1 MNGLSSPSRAVL
13 RGIPVSPGIAIG
25 PAYLMHPERREVP
38 KRLIPQEKT
47 ETELARLRWAL
58 DRAQKEIEG
67 IKNRVSGDIGDHEAR
82 IFDSHILI
90 LRDQEILETVFRDV
104 RENLY
109 GAEYAFYRQM
119 NLLAERFDAAAGGF
133 LKDHMMD
140 LRDVATRVI
149 DILTLSESSQAALE
163 LSDPTVILA
172 RSLTPSELSQFNP
185 RNTLGLCTE
194 IGGKTSHMAILARS
208 LEIPA
213 VSGLSWREI
222 QIEEGQALI
231 VDGNTGTVILNPSLR
246 DIKEYEMKRMAHFV
260 EEEELAGLR
269 DLYPV
274 TSDGKFVALKANIE
288 LPIEVESV
296 LRYGSE
302 GVGLYRSE
310 FLFLTREDLPT
321 EEEQYQAYRHL
332 AESMAPYP
340 VTIRTLDAGADKL
353 VPALRMH
360 GERNPYMGWRS
371 IRVCLSNPGIFKTQL
386 RAILRASVGG
396 NVRLMFPM
404 ICNLQELRD
413 ARKILEESREEL
425 RERGEAFDPEM
436 EVGCMIEV
444 PAAVVLAEELAREVD
459 FFSIGTN
466 DLTQFTLAV
475 DRVNERIADLYEPH
489 SPAVLRQIQTV
500 VNVARDQGIP
510 VGVCGEMA
518 ADPYMAIVFI
528 GMGMDELSMSPAKL
542 LEMKRLTRNISYEE
556 ARTCAREVLRL
567 TSAPEIERWLKRR
580 FQESLIKAGV
590 LPRNPAT
597 GG

>member
-1 MNGLSSPSRAVL
+1 MQGSSPSRLIV

-25 PAYLMHPERREVP
+25 PAYLMHPERREVA
-38 KRLIPQEKT
+38 KRLIAPEKV
-47 ETELARLRWAL
+47 ESELVSLRWAL

-67 IKNRVSGDIGDHEAR
+67 IKNRVSGEIGEHEAR

-90 LRDQEILETVFRDV
+90 LRDHEILETVFRDV

-109 GAEYAFYRQM
+109 SAEYAFYRQM

-133 LKDHMMD
+133 LKDHMID

-149 DILTLSESSQAALE
+149 DILTLTENSLAALE
-163 LSDPTVILA
+163 LSDPMVILA

-185 RNTLGLCTE
+185 RQTLGLCTE

-213 VSGLSWREI
+213 VSGLSWRDI
-222 QIEEGQALI
+222 RIEAGQTLI
-231 VDGNTGTVILNPSLR
+231 VDGNTGVVILNPSLR

-260 EEEELAGLR
+260 EEEELASLR

-274 TSDGKFVALKANIE
+274 TRDGKFVALKANVE

-310 FLFLTREDLPT
+310 FLFLTREDMPS
-321 EEEQYQAYRHL
+321 EEEQYEAYRYL
-332 AESMAPYP
+332 ADTMAPYP
-340 VTIRTLDAGADKL
+340 VTIRTLDAGGDKL
-353 VPALRMH
+353 VPALHMI

-371 IRVCLSNPGIFKTQL
+371 IRVCLSNPPIFKTQL
-386 RAILRASVGG
+386 RAILRASVHH

-404 ICNLQELRD
+404 ISNLQELRD
-413 ARKILEESREEL
+413 AKKILEEVREEL
-425 RERGEAFDPEM
+425 RIKGQAFDPDL

-500 VNVARDQGIP
+500 VNVAREQGIP
-510 VGVCGEMA
+510 VAVCGEMA

-528 GMGMDELSMSPAKL
+528 GMGIDELSMSPAKL
-542 LEMKRLTRNISYEE
+542 LEMKRLTRNVSYEE
-556 ARTCAREVLRL
+556 ARGCAREVLRL
-567 TSAPEIERWLKRR
+567 SSAGEIDRWLRKRFR
-580 FQESLIKAGV
+580 ESLIKAGV
-590 LPRNPAT
+590 LRKDPASAV
-597 GG
+597 